1 MNECEP
7 CSGALAEPTLADLT
21 QYRRDLHQIPE
32 VDFDLPKTIAYVHSI
47 IDKLPCEVFEPC
59 ASTVCAWFDRGS
71 EHATAIRTDM
81 DALPVTEKSGVPFC
95 STHDGQ
101 MHACGHDGHMAMLLS
116 FSEYIDTVKELDHN
130 VLLIFQP
137 AEETLGGAEE
147 ICKSGIFTKYN
158 VSQVFGIHLW
168 PFLPKGVISSRPGA
182 FMPKSAEINVDINGK
197 AAHGTAPYEGLDALY
212 ITADYVKRTY
222 ADHANMF
229 GAIHRFK
236 DGVGDLTYAPCDI
249 PEERTLIHFGKME
262 SGYAR
267 NIVSDYSHLLGTVRA
282 YDEDHFQKIIG
293 ILTKNLEEIEKEYHC
308 TTGFSHSDGYPPVIN
323 DKVLYDEIRPVL
335 ESLEGGYEE
344 MPLPLMISEDFS
356 FYGQYAP
363 AVFFVLGTGTG
374 IPLHSTSFDFEEDLL
389 LSGFALYK
397 ALLTR

>member
-1 MNECEP
+1 
-7 CSGALAEPTLADLT
+7 
-21 QYRRDLHQIPE
+21 
-32 VDFDLPKTIAYVHSI
+32 
-47 IDKLPCEVFEPC
+47 
-59 ASTVCAWFDRGS
+59 
-71 EHATAIRTDM
+71 
-81 DALPVTEKSGVPFC
+81 
-95 STHDGQ
+95 
-101 MHACGHDGHMAMLLS
+101 
-116 FSEYIDTVKELDHN
+116 
-130 VLLIFQP
+130 
-137 AEETLGGAEE
+137 
-147 ICKSGIFTKYN
+147 
-158 VSQVFGIHLW
+158 
-168 PFLPKGVISSRPGA
+168 
-182 FMPKSAEINVDINGK
+182 MPKSAEINVDINWK

-222 ADHANMF
+222 GDHANMF

-267 NIVSDYSHLLGTVRA
+267 NIVSDY
-282 YDEDHFQKIIG
+282 
-293 ILTKNLEEIEKEYHC
+293 
-308 TTGFSHSDGYPPVIN
+308 SHSDGYPPVIN